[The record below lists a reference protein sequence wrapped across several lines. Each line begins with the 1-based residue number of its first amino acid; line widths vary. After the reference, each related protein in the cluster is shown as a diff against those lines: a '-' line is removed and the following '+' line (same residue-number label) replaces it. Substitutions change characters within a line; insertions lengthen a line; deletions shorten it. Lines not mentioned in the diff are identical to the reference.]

1 MVLYLNIKGN
11 SDLMT
16 YKLLAIIHIVL
27 FAISAFFTVNPWYF
41 LMLLIA
47 QLLFVPLTLLLI
59 LQVDLRIYYF
69 VLPAIF
75 SIIVLQITYETN
87 FDIVLAFIYLLFTLV
102 VACYGFGR
110 FVQRGFTH
118 LEEFSIDVG
127 LMYLFMGGI
136 WFFAFEV
143 GIDTG
148 FSPMLTWLTAIHF
161 HYSSFLLP
169 IFIGFVG
176 RLYKPKS
183 YPFFTSIILVS
194 PLVVAAGITFSPWLE
209 LVSVI
214 LYIIGIYGFIVLAF
228 KIPFKGLLQKSLVL
242 ISFTALGIT
251 IIFSLLYAVGNAFG
265 VFQVSIE
272 FMLKFHGF
280 FNCLLFGLC
289 GVIGWSILTPAF
301 TYRKWNFPISHIR
314 GRFVIGE
321 QILEP
326 NKWAQAYN
334 GLVDNMEVYVN
345 KGNVKPAI
353 IDFYEN
359 TKQYRLFSEVHWHPW
374 FKPFAAVYGKISKK
388 IQQLNLPY
396 SSKKVEM
403 IGDIIAVKDGR
414 FKTRAWLRKIESE
427 VIFVALYSLH
437 EKGEKTYMNIA
448 LPLPFSSMIGI
459 LDLQELNNGELLLTS
474 HGSGYSDAGIYLSFR
489 QFVFK
494 LPLQEQFLIEEI
506 PSGELYAKHRMKIFS
521 IPFLSIDYTIV
532 KKER

>member
-1 MVLYLNIKGN
+1 
-11 SDLMT
+11 MT
-16 YKLLAIIHIVL
+16 FKLLAGIHIIL
-27 FAISAFFTVNPWYF
+27 FAIVAFFTVNPWYF
-41 LMLLIA
+41 LMLSVA
-47 QLLFVPLTLLLI
+47 QILFVPLTLQLLLKVK
-59 LQVDLRIYYF
+59 LQMYYF
-69 VLPAIF
+69 VLPAII
-75 SIIVLQITYETN
+75 SVIVLQITNETS
-87 FDIVLAFIYLLFTLV
+87 FDIALAFIYLLFTLA
-102 VACYGFGR
+102 VALYGFGR
-110 FVQRGFTH
+110 FVHRRFTH
-118 LEEFSIDVG
+118 LEEFSIDAG

-143 GIDTG
+143 GFDTG

-169 IFIGFVG
+169 IFIGFTG

-183 YPFFTSIILVS
+183 YSFFTIIILVS

-209 LVSVI
+209 LMSVL
-214 LYIIGIYGFIVLAF
+214 LYIIGIYGFVVIAF

-242 ISFTALGIT
+242 ISFSALCIT

-289 GVIGWSILTPAF
+289 GVIGWSILTPATSF
-301 TYRKWNFPISHIR
+301 RKWNFPISQVR
-314 GRFVIGE
+314 GKFVIGE
-321 QILEP
+321 QILER
-326 NKWAQAYN
+326 NKGTETYN
-334 GLVDNMEVYVN
+334 GLVDDMQIYVN
-345 KGNVKPAI
+345 KKNVKSAI

-359 TKQYRLFSEVHWHPW
+359 TRQYQLFSEVHWHTW
-374 FKPFAAVYGKISKK
+374 FKPFAAVYGVISQK

-396 SSKKVEM
+396 SSRKMEM
-403 IGDIIAVKDGR
+403 IGDIITVEDNR
-414 FKTRAWLRKIESE
+414 FKTRAWLRKIESK

-459 LDLQELNNGELLLTS
+459 LELQELNNRNLLLTS
-474 HGSGYSDAGIYLSFR
+474 HSSYTSDTGIYLTFR
-489 QFVFK
+489 KFVFK
-494 LPLQEQFLIEEI
+494 LPLQEQFLIEEL
-506 PSGELYAKHRMKIFS
+506 PNGQLFAKHRMKIFS

-532 KKER
+532 KK